1 MTARRVRHLTY
12 NCTTGHGIH
21 LGAEHSLGTIV
32 GYAPGVYDLFH
43 VGHLNILR
51 HAKARCDRL
60 IAGVV
65 SDDMCRLAKGV
76 DPFIPAAERLEIVRH
91 VDFVDEVYEEVW
103 PDKLDTWQVLRFDRI
118 FKGDDWRGTPRGDKL
133 EADFATVGVEVVY
146 FPYTAHTS
154 STRLRLALQALG
166 SDPMD
171 VPLGDRS
178 SGTD

>member
-1 MTARRVRHLTY
+1 M
-12 NCTTGHGIH
+12 
-21 LGAEHSLGTIV
+21 GTVV

-65 SDDMCRLAKGV
+65 SDEMCRMAKGV
-76 DPFIPAAERLEIVRH
+76 EPFVPASERMEIVSH
-91 VDFVDEVYEEVW
+91 IDFVDDVFEEVV
-103 PDKLDTWQVLRFDRI
+103 PDKLETWKVLRFDRI
-118 FKGDDWRGTPRGDKL
+118 FKGDDWRGTPKGDKL

-154 STRLRLALQALG
+154 STRLRRAL
-166 SDPMD
+166 D
-171 VPLGDRS
+171 VLGDEIVMSRLDETA
-178 SGTD
+178 SGAE